1 MILIKKIKN
10 KMDRIKM
17 IKIIKMVS
25 KWLMISKDKW
35 KMLQIKKVMTNQM
48 MERKNYQEIMI
59 KEKMFLMNV
68 YGVMRMNVL
77 RMPKKM
83 EIKMEKM
90 KVVRSILI

>member
-1 MILIKKIKN
+1 
-10 KMDRIKM
+10 MDRIKM